1 MRKMRILFV
10 TFGLPYPPDSGVR
23 IHDFYLIKNVSQLHS
38 VSLLSLITS
47 PEQEKHVNR
56 LRPHCDMVDFVIAKP
71 RRVREHLSGIMR
83 GFLARR
89 PLATHPYLYDEMASK
104 IHELVT
110 NRGVDIVQI
119 EHSFLAPY
127 IEAIPADSNCKKILS
142 FHNLG
147 VNQYKRMIYLK
158 NRLTEKSLFLL
169 KWMLMLRWEAKYA
182 ERFDRSLVVSALE
195 EKVLRSA
202 NPNVSVSVIENGV
215 DTTLYQPLVDSSHDN
230 ALLFVG
236 VMGYPPNID
245 AVLYFCESIMPLI
258 QDRIPSLKL
267 FIVGH
272 EPAPEIRRLAE
283 RENVVV
289 TGYVDDVTTYY
300 RQSQVTVVP
309 LRGGGGTRLKILES
323 MALGRPV
330 VSTTLGCEGL
340 NVTDKED
347 IMIADTPS
355 EFAER
360 VIQLLKDKELRD
372 RIARNARLLVET
384 HYDWKLIG
392 GRLMTLYDNMVNY
405 SKTEKSIE
413 RPIEGLRD

>member
-23 IHDFYLIKNVSQLHS
+23 IHDFYLIKNVSQHHS

-47 PEQEKHVNR
+47 PEQEKHVNG
-56 LRPHCDMVDFVIAKP
+56 LRRYCDRVDFVMAKP
-71 RRVREHLSGIMR
+71 RRVREHLSGVMR
-83 GFLARR
+83 GVLAGR
-89 PLATHPYLYDEMASK
+89 PLATHPYFYDEMASK
-104 IHELVT
+104 IHELVK
-110 NRGVDIVQI
+110 NRGVDIVQV

-127 IEAIPADSNCKKILS
+127 VEAIPADSNCKRILS

-158 NRLTEKSLFLL
+158 NGLMEKSLFLL

-182 ERFDRSLVVSALE
+182 ERFNRCLVVSALE
-195 EKVLRSA
+195 ERGLKSA
-202 NPNVSVSVIENGV
+202 NPNLSVSVIENGV
-215 DTTLYQPLVDSSHDN
+215 DTILYQPLPESSHDN

-258 QDRIPSLKL
+258 QSRIPSLKL

-272 EPAPEIRRLAE
+272 EPAPEIRKLAE

-300 RQSQVTVVP
+300 RLSQVTIVP

-340 NVTDKED
+340 DVTHKEN

-355 EFAER
+355 EFAEC
-360 VIQLLKDKELRD
+360 VVQLLTDKELKD
-372 RIARNARLLVET
+372 RMVYNARHLVET
-384 HYDWKLIG
+384 YYDWKTISR
-392 GRLMTLYDNMVNY
+392 RLMILYDN
-405 SKTEKSIE
+405 I
-413 RPIEGLRD
+413 

>member
-1 MRKMRILFV
+1 MRILFV

-23 IHDFYLIKNVSQLHS
+23 IHDFYLIKNVSQHHS

-47 PEQEKHVNR
+47 LEQEKHVNG
-56 LRPHCDMVDFVIAKP
+56 LRRYCDMVDFVIAKP
-71 RRVREHLSGIMR
+71 RRVREHLSEIMR
-83 GFLARR
+83 GFLAGR
-89 PLATHPYLYDEMASK
+89 PLATHPYLYEEMVSK
-104 IHELVT
+104 IHELVK

-127 IEAIPADSNCKKILS
+127 VEAIPADSNCKRILS

-147 VNQYKRMIYLK
+147 VNQYRRMIYLK
-158 NRLTEKSLFLL
+158 NGLMERSLFLL

-182 ERFDRSLVVSALE
+182 ERFDRCLVVSTLE
-195 EKVLRSA
+195 EKELRSA

-215 DTTLYQPLVDSSHDN
+215 DTTLYQPLAESSNDN
-230 ALLFVG
+230 TLLFVG

-258 QDRIPSLKL
+258 QSRIPSLKL

-272 EPAPEIRRLAE
+272 EPAPEIRKLAE

-300 RQSQVTVVP
+300 RQSQVTIVP

-340 NVTDKED
+340 DVTHKEN

-355 EFAER
+355 EFAEC
-360 VIQLLKDKELRD
+360 VVQLLTDKELKGRVVY
-372 RIARNARLLVET
+372 NARHLVET
-384 HYDWKLIG
+384 YYDWKTISR
-392 GRLMTLYDNMVNY
+392 RLMILYDN
-405 SKTEKSIE
+405 I
-413 RPIEGLRD
+413 

>member
-23 IHDFYLIKNVSQLHS
+23 IHDFNLIKNISRHHS
-38 VSLLSLITS
+38 VLLLSLILS
-47 PEQEKHVNR
+47 PGQVQYVDE
-56 LRPHCDMVDFVIAKP
+56 LRKYCDMVDFVIAKP
-71 RRVREHLSGIMR
+71 RRVREHLSEIMR
-83 GFLARR
+83 GFLAGR
-89 PLATHPYLYDEMASK
+89 PLATHPYLYEEMVSK
-104 IHELVT
+104 IHELVK

-127 IEAIPADSNCKKILS
+127 VEAIPADSNCKRILS

-147 VNQYKRMIYLK
+147 VNQYRRMIYLK
-158 NRLTEKSLFLL
+158 NPLTEKSLFLL

-182 ERFDRSLVVSALE
+182 ERFDRCLVVSTLE
-195 EKVLRSA
+195 EKELRSA

-215 DTTLYQPLVDSSHDN
+215 DTTLYQPLAESSNDN
-230 ALLFVG
+230 TLLFVG

-258 QDRIPSLKL
+258 QSRIPSLKL

-272 EPAPEIRRLAE
+272 EPAPEIRKLAE

-300 RQSQVTVVP
+300 RQSQVTIVP

-330 VSTTLGCEGL
+330 VSTSVGCEGL
-340 NVTDKED
+340 NVIDGEN
-347 IMIADTPS
+347 IMIADTADK
-355 EFAER
+355 FAER
-360 VIQLLKDKELRD
+360 IVQLLEDKELRK
-372 RIARNARLLVET
+372 RLSQNASQLVKRL
-384 HYDWKLIG
+384 YDWSEISRKLMG
-392 GRLMTLYDNMVNY
+392 VYHELVCN
-405 SKTEKSIE
+405 
-413 RPIEGLRD
+413 RPRNIPA